1 MHSKLAVALGV
12 RVGGKVR
19 SWGWKKN
26 GAGSPSKRGD
36 LWWRW
41 RKYAGLL
48 RDGLDKNKTLRQT
61 SPVIPYLLWDTRGTE
76 WYHFTHLMN
85 QKSLCYDCIVG
96 RIHYKLRGEV
106 PRMSVPMR
114 WNRVCDIY
122 VYSVCNRVFFAGS
135 LAIYRW

>member
-1 MHSKLAVALGV
+1 MHSKLAVALAV

-41 RKYAGLL
+41 RKYANLL

-61 SPVIPYLLWDTRGTE
+61 SLVIPYLLWDTRGME

-85 QKSLCYDCIVG
+85 QKSPCFDWIAG
-96 RIHYKLRGEV
+96 RIQLQAQWRGTTYKCTYE
-106 PRMSVPMR
+106 MESCMR
-114 WNRVCDIY
+114 HI
-122 VYSVCNRVFFAGS
+122 RVFCV
-135 LAIYRW
+135 